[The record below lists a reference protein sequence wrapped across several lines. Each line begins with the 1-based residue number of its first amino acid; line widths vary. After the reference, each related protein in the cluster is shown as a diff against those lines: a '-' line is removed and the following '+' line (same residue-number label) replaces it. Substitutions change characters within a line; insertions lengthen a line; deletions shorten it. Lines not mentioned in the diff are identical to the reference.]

1 MLRRSNVRLTHQN
14 MMTPVATDSQT
25 NRPTDRYRSE
35 LELFIPFSSH
45 SSSLFIIIFF
55 PIPSILWPFPVVP
68 INDRATLI
76 YTAPSTAC
84 HLIYISMRS
93 GGSSNICCSF
103 SILSFLFF
111 FFFDNTI
118 ERHLD
123 LWLLISDMNMFDDP
137 CASQSLSA
145 LACLD
150 LYKYI
155 SLYHASKL
163 QL

>member
-111 FFFDNTI
+111 LTTQLNVI
-118 ERHLD
+118 
-123 LWLLISDMNMFDDP
+123 LIFGCSSVIWTCLMILVHP
-137 CASQSLSA
+137 SLSLSA